1 MTVAAIRTT
10 GFSEVFSSGP
20 PANALRIPGCQHTY
34 SEPRQE
40 SPLTAGAPKAVS
52 CVGKR
57 GIHLGTRSRES
68 VFSSFAHLQT
78 PPKNGIIYS

>member
-1 MTVAAIRTT
+1 MTVAAMRAT
-10 GFSEVFSSGP
+10 GFSEVFSAGRLRTRCES
-20 PANALRIPGCQHTY
+20 PAVSIHTQN
-34 SEPRQE
+34 PRQE